1 MLCLFLYCSSFQDC
15 ELQGF
20 FFLCLCSSFGD
31 LGIAFEIA
39 FSAEFEAFCHQLSVM
54 AVWCGIIELA
64 VIVVGPW
71 NLGF

>member
-1 MLCLFLYCSSFQDC
+1 M
-15 ELQGF
+15 
-20 FFLCLCSSFGD
+20 CLCSSFGD

-54 AVWCGIIELA
+54 AVLCGIIELA